1 VEPSLPSLKK
11 RARRSTTISGKH
23 VLSQQAGHESNVEG
37 EQAGTWDAKPTN
49 IEKRTN
55 WHRKKN
61 SPPKSNI
68 KNLADIQAQ
77 HRKDHTGNWSKAF
90 SLRAKNLSNLVHN
103 ILLASWEYAQGYWG
117 QLTFPS
123 SNAKISSTGVGWDFV
138 KNLEI
143 LLSGNNFIVHILL
156 WK

>member
-1 VEPSLPSLKK
+1 VEPSPPSSKK
-11 RARRSTTISGKH
+11 RARRSTTISGKRA
-23 VLSQQAGHESNVEG
+23 LSQQAGHESNVEG

-55 WHRKKN
+55 RHRKKN

-68 KNLADIQAQ
+68 KNLVDIQAQ

-103 ILLASWEYAQGYWG
+103 IPLVGWEYAHKQTIRTRVLG
-117 QLTFPS
+117 
-123 SNAKISSTGVGWDFV
+123 STNFSIQQC
-138 KNLEI
+138 KNIIYRRWMRLREEFR
-143 LLSGNNFIVHILL
+143 NPAVR
-156 WK
+156 